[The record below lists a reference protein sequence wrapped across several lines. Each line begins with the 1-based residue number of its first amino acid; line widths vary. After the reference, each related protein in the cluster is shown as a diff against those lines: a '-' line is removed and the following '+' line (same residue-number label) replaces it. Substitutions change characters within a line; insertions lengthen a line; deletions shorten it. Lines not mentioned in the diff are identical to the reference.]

1 MWNIGSHD
9 VRDGA
14 HKERISS
21 KCKGTSGLALPWG
34 VRSANAR
41 PNALFWQARN
51 LILKFSLPK
60 LFTGGVE
67 SHNSTIGGDQSE
79 SCNHNATATAFDIQ
93 IHWSRWVDSPEF
105 VGLIGK
111 TNIVRTAIVA
121 DISEG

>member
-1 MWNIGSHD
+1 MERNIRPRVAIGREIRQREAECFVLAGTKFHSKIQFTEIIYGRCGITQLHD
-9 VRDGA
+9 R
-14 HKERISS
+14 
-21 KCKGTSGLALPWG
+21 
-34 VRSANAR
+34 
-41 PNALFWQARN
+41 
-51 LILKFSLPK
+51 
-60 LFTGGVE
+60 
-67 SHNSTIGGDQSE
+67 GDQSE